1 VRKRNVHATVFRT
14 YSGGLDEQRRWTAPK
29 QGHVVKS
36 STNLARALSPQ
47 TVRGLLCRSGAKC
60 IGRQGLTASAGPF
73 INRMETRRRLL
84 LLVEKT
90 TWAFGLAGLV
100 GWGAFH
106 IGAATSTRHYL
117 GDMR

>member
-1 VRKRNVHATVFRT
+1 
-14 YSGGLDEQRRWTAPK
+14 
-29 QGHVVKS
+29 
-36 STNLARALSPQ
+36 
-47 TVRGLLCRSGAKC
+47 
-60 IGRQGLTASAGPF
+60 
-73 INRMETRRRLL
+73 METRRRLL